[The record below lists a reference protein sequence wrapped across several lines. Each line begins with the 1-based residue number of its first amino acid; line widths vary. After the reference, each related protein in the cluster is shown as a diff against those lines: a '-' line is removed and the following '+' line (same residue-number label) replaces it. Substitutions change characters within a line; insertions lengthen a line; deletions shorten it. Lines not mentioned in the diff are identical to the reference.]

1 MNRRAVIERFKT
13 IDENGET
20 VVVTKRRNF
29 ERTQMLDGTFTEYEK
44 LPDLSV
50 DGLGTVGSID
60 ETPYELQI
68 MRTGMKLRMP

>member
-1 MNRRAVIERFKT
+1 
-13 IDENGET
+13 
-20 VVVTKRRNF
+20 
-29 ERTQMLDGTFTEYEK
+29 MLDGTFTEYEK

-60 ETPYELQI
+60 EPPYELQI